1 MVNYPR
7 LILHFTAVAGIA
19 ALLCTAA
26 PAVAAESA
34 VPASEAATANAKS
47 APALIKRH
55 ASRGTRIAASS
66 HERRASPVRSSLDCS
81 GVWCGRQFVLMIG
94 VGY

>member
-1 MVNYPR
+1 MVRYPR
-7 LILHFTAVAGIA
+7 LILYVTAAAGVAA
-19 ALLCTAA
+19 QLCATA

-34 VPASEAATANAKS
+34 VPTSEPAMTSAKS
-47 APALIKRH
+47 APKQFRRH

-66 HERRASPVRSSLDCS
+66 QDGRIGVTGGRLDCS